1 MEAGFP
7 PHSLPLTPHGVRMH
21 NATIKELSE
30 VLAAR
35 KISSVELTWY
45 LLKRIKALNE
55 KYRCFITLDEEASLK
70 QAQAA
75 DGLRAAGAAPA
86 LAGIPIAQKDI
97 FCAKGWLTTC
107 GSRMLSSFVAPYD
120 AHVVERFNAAGA
132 VNLGKTNMD
141 EFAMGSSSETSW
153 YGPVRNP
160 WNADTVP
167 GGSSGGSAAAVAA
180 RLAPGATGT
189 DTGGSIRQ
197 PAALSGICGLKPTYG
212 LVSRYGMIAFASS
225 LDQGGP
231 MARTAED
238 LALLMN
244 VMAGFDARDSTSLE
258 REREDYAR
266 DLAAPV
272 KGMKIGLPKEFF
284 AAGAAPDVV
293 KAVEAAI
300 AEYRRLG
307 CETVE
312 VSLPSMKLS
321 VPVYYV
327 LAPAEA
333 SSNLARYDGVRYGY
347 RAPEYSDLNDM
358 YRRTRGQGFG
368 AEVKRRILIGT
379 YVLSHG
385 YYDAYYIQAQKIR
398 RLIARDF
405 TEAFKRCDV
414 IMGPTSPTTAFRLGE
429 KAGDPVQ
436 MYLNDIYTI
445 PANLAG
451 LPGMSIPCGFDG
463 KGLPAGLQ
471 LVGNYFSEAKML
483 GIAHQYQLATDW
495 HARAPQGID

>member
-1 MEAGFP
+1 
-7 PHSLPLTPHGVRMH
+7 MH
-21 NATIKELSE
+21 NATIKSLADG
-30 VLAAR
+30 LAAR
-35 KISSVELTWY
+35 TFSSVELTRHFIS
-45 LLKRIKALNE
+45 RINQLNK
-55 KYRCFITLDEEASLK
+55 KYNCFITLDSEASLK
-70 QAQAA
+70 QAAAA
-75 DGLRAAGAAPA
+75 DRVRSAGGAQP
-86 LAGIPIAQKDI
+86 LTGIPIAQKDI

-107 GSRMLSSFVAPYD
+107 GSKILSNFTAPYD
-120 AHVVERFNAAGA
+120 AHVVERLHAAGA
-132 VNLGKTNMD
+132 VTLGKTNMD

-160 WNADTVP
+160 WDVDKVA

-212 LVSRYGMIAFASS
+212 VVSRYGMIAFASS

-231 MARTAED
+231 LARSAED
-238 LALLMN
+238 LALLLN
-244 VMAGFDARDSTSLE
+244 VMAGFDPRDSTSLD
-258 REREDYAR
+258 REREDYTR
-266 DLAAPV
+266 DLGKPL
-272 KGMKIGLPKEFF
+272 KGLKIGLPEEFF
-284 AAGAAPDVV
+284 AKGAAPDVIR
-293 KAVEAAI
+293 AVEAAVG
-300 AEYRRLG
+300 EFRKLG

-312 VSLPSMKLS
+312 VSLPNMKLS

-347 RAPEYSDLNDM
+347 RAPEYTDLLDM
-358 YRRTRGQGFG
+358 YRKTRAQGFG
-368 AEVKRRILIGT
+368 QEVKRRILIGT

-385 YYDAYYIQAQKIR
+385 YYDAYYIQAQRVR

-405 TEAFKRCDV
+405 AEVFKRCDV
-414 IMGPTSPTTAFRLGE
+414 IMGPTSPTTAFRIGE
-429 KAGDPVQ
+429 KMGDPVQ

-451 LPGMSIPCGFDG
+451 LPGLSIPCGLDG
-463 KGLPAGLQ
+463 EGLPVGLQ
-471 LVGNYFSEAKML
+471 IVGNTFAEAKML
-483 GIAHQYQLATDW
+483 GIAHQYQRATDW
-495 HARAPQGID
+495 HTRTPPGVE

>member
-1 MEAGFP
+1 
-7 PHSLPLTPHGVRMH
+7 MH
-21 NATIKELSE
+21 NATIKDLSMQ
-30 VLAAR
+30 LAAR
-35 KISSVELTWY
+35 KISSVELSGHFIN
-45 LLKRIKALNE
+45 RIKQLNK
-55 KYRCFITLDEEASLK
+55 KYNCYITLAEDISLR
-70 QAQAA
+70 QAKAA
-75 DGLRAAGAAPA
+75 DQQRAAGKGQP
-86 LAGIPIAQKDI
+86 LTGIPIAWKDI
-97 FCAKGWLTTC
+97 FCTRGWLTTC
-107 GSRMLSSFVAPYD
+107 GSKMLSNFVAPYD
-120 AHVVERFNAAGA
+120 AHAVEQLNGAGA
-132 VNLGKTNMD
+132 VIIGKTNMD
-141 EFAMGSSSETSW
+141 EFAMGSSSETSF

-160 WNADTVP
+160 WNPDTVP

-212 LVSRYGMIAFASS
+212 VVSRYGMIAFASS

-244 VMAGFDARDSTSLE
+244 AMAGFDARDSTSLE
-258 REREDYAR
+258 RAREDYAR
-266 DLAAPV
+266 DLGKSL
-272 KGMKIGLPKEFF
+272 KGLKIGLPKEFF
-284 AAGAAPDVV
+284 AQGAAPGVM
-293 KAVEAAI
+293 KAIEAAM
-300 AEYRRLG
+300 AEYRKLG

-312 VSLPSMKLS
+312 VSLPNMKLA

-333 SSNLARYDGVRYGY
+333 SSNLARFDGVRYGY
-347 RAPEYSDLNDM
+347 RALEHSDLTDM
-358 YRRTRGQGFG
+358 YLKTRAQGFG

-385 YYDAYYIQAQKIR
+385 YYDAYYIQAQKVR

-405 TEAFKRCDV
+405 AQAFKRCDV
-414 IMGPTSPTTAFRLGE
+414 IMGPTSPTTAFKLGE
-429 KAGDPVQ
+429 KMNDPVQ

-451 LPGMSIPCGFDG
+451 LPGMSIPCGFDE
-463 KGLPAGLQ
+463 KGLPVGLQ
-471 LVGNYFSEAKML
+471 IIGDLFAEARML
-483 GIAHQYQLATDW
+483 GVAHQYQLATDW
-495 HARAPQGID
+495 HARAPAGIE

>member
-1 MEAGFP
+1 
-7 PHSLPLTPHGVRMH
+7 MH
-21 NATIKELSE
+21 NATIKSLAAD
-30 VLAAR
+30 LAAR
-35 KISSVELTWY
+35 KISSVELTRH
-45 LLKRIKALNE
+45 LFSRIKALND
-55 KYRCFITLDEEASLK
+55 KYNCFITLDEDVSL
-70 QAQAA
+70 AQARAA
-75 DGLRAAGAAPA
+75 DALRAAGGASP

-107 GSRMLSSFVAPYD
+107 GSRMLSNFKSPYD
-120 AHVVERFNAAGA
+120 AHVIERFNAAGA

-160 WNADTVP
+160 WDAETVP

-258 REREDYAR
+258 REPEDYAR
-266 DLAAPV
+266 DLARPV
-272 KGMKIGLPKEFF
+272 KGMRIGLPREFF
-284 AAGAAPDVV
+284 AEGAAPGVV

-312 VSLPSMKLS
+312 VSLPNMKLS

-347 RAPEYSDLNDM
+347 RAPEYSDLNDL
-358 YRRTRGQGFG
+358 YRKTRGQGFG

-398 RLIARDF
+398 RLVARDF
-405 TEAFKRCDV
+405 AEAFKRCDV

-451 LPGMSIPCGFDG
+451 LPGMSIPCGFDD
-463 KGLPAGLQ
+463 KGLPVGLQ
-471 LVGNYFSEAKML
+471 IVGDYFSEPKML
-483 GIAHQYQLATDW
+483 QVAHQYQLATDW
-495 HARAPQGID
+495 HLRIPPGCES

>member
-1 MEAGFP
+1 
-7 PHSLPLTPHGVRMH
+7 
-21 NATIKELSE
+21 
-30 VLAAR
+30 
-35 KISSVELTWY
+35 
-45 LLKRIKALNE
+45 
-55 KYRCFITLDEEASLK
+55 
-70 QAQAA
+70 
-75 DGLRAAGAAPA
+75 
-86 LAGIPIAQKDI
+86 
-97 FCAKGWLTTC
+97 
-107 GSRMLSSFVAPYD
+107 MLSNFKAPYD
-120 AHVVERFNAAGA
+120 AHVVEQLNAAGA
-132 VNLGKTNMD
+132 VIIGKTNMD

-160 WNADTVP
+160 WNTDVVP

-212 LVSRYGMIAFASS
+212 VVSRYGMIAFASS

-258 REREDYAR
+258 REREDYTR
-266 DLAAPV
+266 ELAKPV

-284 AAGAAPDVV
+284 GAGAAAGVM

-300 AEYRRLG
+300 AQYRSLG

-312 VSLPSMKLS
+312 VSLPNMKLS

-347 RAPEYSDLNDM
+347 RAPEYSDLTDL
-358 YRRTRGQGFG
+358 YKKTRGQGFG

-398 RLIARDF
+398 RLIANDF
-405 TEAFKRCDV
+405 AEAFRRCDV

-429 KAGDPVQ
+429 KMADPVQ

-451 LPGMSIPCGFDG
+451 LPGMSIPCGFG
-463 KGLPAGLQ
+463 EKALPVGLQ
-471 LVGNYFSEAKML
+471 IIGNYLAEAKML
-483 GIAHQYQLATDW
+483 GAAHQYQLATDW
-495 HARAPQGID
+495 HMRAPKDID